1 MKKIYA
7 ILNINKSMITAEL
20 TIIPI
25 GTSGTSLSNYIAAA
39 VTALDKNGI
48 KYELTGMGTL
58 LESNDLEKIFI
69 AIGEA
74 HDAVFDEGAERVA
87 TSIKI
92 DERRDTDRTIADKV
106 SSVTQKLK

>member
-1 MKKIYA
+1 
-7 ILNINKSMITAEL
+7 MITAEL

-39 VTALDKNGI
+39 VAALDSTGI

-69 AIGEA
+69 AIKSA
-74 HDAVFDEGAERVA
+74 HEAVFSVGAERVA
-87 TSIKI
+87 TNIKI
-92 DERRDTDRTIADKV
+92 DERRDLDRTIEDKI
-106 SSVTQKLK
+106 SSVKSKLK